1 LVCVYNRRGATSL
14 FTEREGSIYTF
25 FPCFTCTMH
34 SMRQADGERQI
45 RWRFWEEGGGMGISQ
60 LSKEVHKLFT
70 RSHLVTQPAGAPGLL
85 DRGGRLKEGRKGG
98 SALEQG
104 ALLGT
109 RRDPNPA
116 QSQSHLLAAS
126 PKETFIGE
134 RGHRATGEHFA
145 LRARHGAWDLLNPS
159 RRRCELS
166 HLKKTPLRIV

>member
-1 LVCVYNRRGATSL
+1 MLYMHYALHEAGRRGATDTLAILGGGRGNGNLATFKRGALAFHALAPCHPTSWCTRL
-14 FTEREGSIYTF
+14 VGQGREAKG
-25 FPCFTCTMH
+25 
-34 SMRQADGERQI
+34 R
-45 RWRFWEEGGGMGISQ
+45 EEGRFS
-60 LSKEVHKLFT
+60 F
-70 RSHLVTQPAGAPGLL
+70 GA
-85 DRGGRLKEGRKGG
+85 RGFIGD
-98 SALEQG
+98 
-104 ALLGT
+104 

-145 LRARHGAWDLLNPS
+145 LRTRHGAWDLLNPS